1 LKALANWNRYLSSI
15 LLLALTFSASA
26 QINFPWHPNDL
37 NAVVKDYVL
46 RTSVSGLKDVSISQ
60 SIKREGEPIES
71 KPELYTIEYQE
82 SGVVKRYNKL
92 YANEVF
98 HTIDYLYLNNRLYRE
113 IEKIGSG
120 YMVLQYY
127 YAGDKINHKQ
137 FVSRTDSEDLVE
149 ILASQDDRPIENY
162 THEIIRGEKI
172 QKTIR
177 IDHNRK
183 ISFTESESIF
193 NSNTDTLP
201 HTIKRRYDANT
212 VYNVWQ
218 YTYNDLGKV
227 KSATNYKSKILAE
240 VYQYSYNEKGKLK
253 KIARF
258 ENEKLLNEL
267 EFYYG
272 KNGLLR
278 TCLLVNT
285 ESKELLLTDF
295 RYSFY

>member
-1 LKALANWNRYLSSI
+1 MC
-15 LLLALTFSASA
+15 FSASA
-26 QINFPWHPNDL
+26 QINFPWQPKDL

-46 RTSVSGLKDVSISQ
+46 RTKVGGLKDVSISQ

-82 SGVVKRYNKL
+82 SGVVKRYTKQ

-137 FVSRTDSEDLVE
+137 FVSRTDSKDLVE
-149 ILASQDDRPIENY
+149 ILASQDDFPIENY
-162 THEIIRGEKI
+162 TLEKVRGEKI
-172 QKTIR
+172 ERTIR

-183 ISFTESESIF
+183 INFTESESIF
-193 NSNTDTLP
+193 NSSTDTLP
-201 HTIKRRYDANT
+201 HTIKDRYDANT
-212 VYNVWQ
+212 VYNVWN
-218 YTYNDLGKV
+218 YTYDGQGRV
-227 KSATNYKSKILAE
+227 ESATNFKSKIMAE
-240 VYQYSYNEKGKLK
+240 VYKYSYNEKGTLK
-253 KIARF
+253 KIARY
-258 ENEKLLNEL
+258 ENQKLLNEL

-285 ESKELLLTDF
+285 TSKELLLTDF
-295 RYSFY
+295 RYTFY